1 MIYNSQSRRWDCG
14 SAAYEQLWCA
24 CHWQELSCW
33 IQSLCFCFPLVS
45 VITVPSSSLFS
56 PYKGSF
62 EPPCSYFSLSWA
74 WKSLWLCRV
83 FISLS
88 SHQRWDANSIWR
100 ESLLNSHISFCCL
113 LLFIFYFL
121 KQNYLFPLCV
131 YSIWT
136 EGMVNL
142 SYLVILFGYTYQ
154 ITTWKKFSVEVFLRS
169 DGWVAKEEA
178 RSFGRD
184 GSVVCCLGLGTAVFQ
199 LCFTVFPYLITDAV

>member
-113 LLFIFYFL
+113 LLFIFFFKAKL
-121 KQNYLFPLCV
+121 SFSPLCV
-131 YSIWT
+131 LHLNWGY
-136 EGMVNL
+136 GKF
-142 SYLVILFGYTYQ
+142 VIP
-154 ITTWKKFSVEVFLRS
+154 
-169 DGWVAKEEA
+169 
-178 RSFGRD
+178 
-184 GSVVCCLGLGTAVFQ
+184 C
-199 LCFTVFPYLITDAV
+199 YLIWLHLSDHNLEKILSGSLFEEWWMSCKGRSA